1 MGSSEEKIL
10 LKTKLK
16 SLLNWLLRLT
26 KKVLITVAIT
36 LLITFITSKYVDM
49 TFPKLLEIMGF
60 IVLGIGVVPVLG
72 ENKLNKDVNY
82 NLTRMMMN
90 SDIQFKEK
98 FDLMNDR
105 FDFIIFMSISGLI
118 ILLISRILY

>member
-1 MGSSEEKIL
+1 M
-10 LKTKLK
+10 KTKLK
-16 SLLNWLLRLT
+16 SLLKWLLRLT
-26 KKVLITVAIT
+26 KKVLITIAIT
-36 LLITFITSKYVDM
+36 LLITFIISKYVDM
-49 TFPKLLEIMGF
+49 TFPKILEIMGF
-60 IVLGIGVVPVLG
+60 VVLGIGVVPVLG

-105 FDFIIFMSISGLI
+105 FDFIIFMSIAGLL